1 LLSWFSFIAIIY
13 FSLSSVDMRYF
24 RFPMTQGLLAKAGLL
39 AREDLS
45 AIGGSLVAREGN
57 FLAKEC
63 SGGVEQG
70 Q

>member
-1 LLSWFSFIAIIY
+1 
-13 FSLSSVDMRYF
+13 MRYF
-24 RFPMTQGLLAKAGLL
+24 RFPMTQGLSAKAGLL

-57 FLAKEC
+57 FLAKDC

-70 Q
+70 R